1 MDEKLLHFND
11 VLIVWGGSN
20 DISRNNTNE
29 AINQLC
35 KFIEEK
41 TTVNLAIMKT
51 PLRHDLIS
59 SSCVNNEVLKFNRLI
74 EKRVKPYSNAKLF
87 DLDLGRSH
95 YTTHGQQLNSSGKE
109 LIAN

>member
-11 VLIVWGGSN
+11 ALIVWGGSN
-20 DISRNNTNE
+20 DISRNNTKE

-41 TTVNLAIMKT
+41 TTVNLVIMKT

-59 SSCVNNEVLKFNRLI
+59 SSCVKN
-74 EKRVKPYSNAKLF
+74 
-87 DLDLGRSH
+87 
-95 YTTHGQQLNSSGKE
+95 
-109 LIAN
+109 